1 MFKSKEESDNEFYE
15 NLKQLKKE
23 RKYATRYSNATINE
37 TISIKEENFFNKDM
51 LNLINSP
58 TVPIINH

>member
-1 MFKSKEESDNEFYE
+1 MFKSKKKEETDNEFYE
-15 NLKQLKKE
+15 NVKQLNDIKKNTP
-23 RKYATRYSNATINE
+23 RLSNATINE

-58 TVPIINH
+58 TV